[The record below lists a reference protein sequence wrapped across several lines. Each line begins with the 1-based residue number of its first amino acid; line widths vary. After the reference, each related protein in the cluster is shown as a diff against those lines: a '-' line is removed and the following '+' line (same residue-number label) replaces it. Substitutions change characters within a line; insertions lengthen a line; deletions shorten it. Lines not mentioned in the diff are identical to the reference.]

1 MKSKIFLGAL
11 LAIVFASCQSSD
23 KQKVN
28 EATESHDAHEETEA
42 TGEHEEVK
50 FQYTSYST
58 DFEVF
63 AEADA
68 FVVGETANVLSHFSK
83 LPDFRA
89 LEIGSMTIRLM
100 VNGKEVTQTLDNP
113 TRKGIYSF
121 DIKPETAGAGTLK
134 FEITTETGSFE
145 VLVPEV
151 TVFTEHQE
159 VHEAAKKVVISQTNT
174 TVFTKEQSWK
184 VDFGT
189 DLPLNEPF
197 GQIIKTTAQV
207 QSSQGDEM
215 IVSAKTNGIVML
227 SGNAVL
233 EGTDVSK
240 GMVLFSI
247 SGSELADNNISVR
260 YAEAKN
266 NLEKEKS
273 DYERATELAKDKI
286 VSEKDLL
293 NAKNQYD
300 NAKAIFDNLNNN
312 FSASGQSVKSP
323 MSGFVKQVLVKNGT
337 YVEAGQPIVIV
348 AQNKTLLLNAEV
360 QQKYTS
366 MLGSIVSANIRTVQ
380 DNQTY
385 SLEQLNGKVLS
396 FGKATNSDNYL
407 IPVTLQI
414 DNKGSFTAGGFVE
427 LYLKTL
433 TNAKALTVPTA
444 SLLEDQGTYFVYVQ
458 VTPELFEKR
467 EVKIGGTDGVRTE
480 IRKGLNSG
488 ERIVTKGAILIKLAQ
503 ATGTLD
509 AHSGHVH

>member
-1 MKSKIFLGAL
+1 MKSKIFLAAL
-11 LAIVFASCQSSD
+11 LAIAFAGCQNSN
-23 KQKVN
+23 KQKAN
-28 EATESHDAHEETEA
+28 EATESHDT
-42 TGEHEEVK
+42 HEEVK
-50 FQYTSYST
+50 FQYTAYST

-68 FVVGETANVLSHFSK
+68 FVVGETANVLSHFSG
-83 LPDFRA
+83 LPDFKA
-89 LEIGSMTIRLM
+89 LESGSMTIRLT
-100 VNGKEVTQTLDNP
+100 VNGKEVSQTLDKP

-121 DIKPETAGAGTLK
+121 DIKSETAGKGTLK
-134 FEITTETGSFE
+134 FEIANETGNFE
-145 VLVPEV
+145 ILVPEV
-151 TVFTEHQE
+151 TVFAEHSE
-159 VHEAAKKVVISQTNT
+159 AHEASGKVVISRTNT

-184 VDFGT
+184 VDFAT
-189 DLPLNEPF
+189 DFPRNEPF

-207 QSSQGDEM
+207 QSSQGDEI
-215 IVSAKTNGIVML
+215 IVSAKTNGMVMI

-233 EGTDVSK
+233 EGKDVSK
-240 GMVLFSI
+240 GQVLFSI
-247 SGSELADNNISVR
+247 SGSEMADNNSSVR

-266 NLEKEKS
+266 NLEKTKA
-273 DYERATELAKDKI
+273 DYERATELAKDQI
-286 VSEKDLL
+286 VSAKDLL
-293 NAKNQYD
+293 SAKNQYD

-323 MSGFVKQVLVKNGT
+323 MSGFVKQVIVKNGA

-360 QQKYTS
+360 QQKYAP
-366 MLGSIVSANIRTVQ
+366 MLGSIASANIRTVQ

-396 FGKATNSDNYL
+396 FGKATNSDNFL
-407 IPVTLQI
+407 IPVALQI
-414 DNKGSFTAGGFVE
+414 DNVGNFTAGGFVE
-427 LYLKTL
+427 VYLKTV
-433 TNAKALTVPTA
+433 TNALALTVPTT

-467 EVKIGGTDGVRTE
+467 EVKIGATDGVRTE
-480 IRKGLNSG
+480 IKTGLNSG
-488 ERIVTKGAILIKLAQ
+488 ERVVTKGAILIKLAQ